1 MLRYEEISFLS
12 AITINVARAYE
23 LSTRINASEMHLMK
37 VSALEVPRSN
47 LVAAS
52 FRRKRENASVS
63 EM

>member
-1 MLRYEEISFLS
+1 MLRYEEISFLR

-37 VSALEVPRSN
+37 VSALEVPRID

-52 FRRKRENASVS
+52 YRRKRENASVS